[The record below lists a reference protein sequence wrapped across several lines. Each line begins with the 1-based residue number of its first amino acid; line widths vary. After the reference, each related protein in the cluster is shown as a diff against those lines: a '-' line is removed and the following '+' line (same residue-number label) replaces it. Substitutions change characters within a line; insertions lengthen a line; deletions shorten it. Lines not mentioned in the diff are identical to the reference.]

1 MPTVQP
7 SREVSTYER
16 PAPAWPWR
24 LAVGTGALVLT
35 ALTALLVPLADLM
48 SRGPQPS
55 TLTFRTIELSPW
67 QPPPA
72 PPVTPPPPPPP
83 PAPPPP
89 PLQPRPIAPPAPA
102 PPAPSERLRL
112 PLRLDFNLTPT
123 RGDVALDFDPTPFAA
138 AALPTEIAPAPPAPP
153 APPPAATTAETAEPA
168 EVKDLDRAPE
178 VVVQT
183 RPVYP
188 YRARAQRLEGHVD
201 LRFTV
206 TADGRVVDVECL
218 QAEPP
223 HVFDDAAITAVRR
236 WTFTPGQRQGQAVAA
251 RMQIRIRFTL
261 EEP

>member
-1 MPTVQP
+1 MQP

-55 TLTFRTIELSPW
+55 TVTYRTIELSPW

-72 PPVTPPPPPPP
+72 PQATPPPPPPP

-89 PLQPRPIAPPAPA
+89 LQPRPIAPAPA
-102 PPAPSERLRL
+102 PPAPTERLRL
-112 PLRLDFNLTPT
+112 PLRLDFSLTPT
-123 RGDVALDFDPTPFAA
+123 RGEVALDFDPTPFAVTI
-138 AALPTEIAPAPPAPP
+138 PTESAPTPPAPP
-153 APPPAATTAETAEPA
+153 APPPPEPPAKTAEPA
-168 EVKDLDRAPE
+168 ELRDLDRAPE

-206 TADGRVVDVECL
+206 TTDGRVVDVECL

-223 HVFDDAAITAVRR
+223 HVFDDAAIAAVRR
-236 WTFTPGQRQGQAVAA
+236 WTFSPGQRQGQPVAA